1 MFQITELQLDVLR
14 VLWARGEAAAAEVHA
29 DLQADRELAPTTVA
43 TLLTRLEKRGL
54 IDHRT
59 EGRRHVYRPLVSEHE
74 VRSAMLD
81 SVTDGVF
88 GGDVSALV
96 SHLLGDRRIDASDL
110 AEVQALL
117 ARMQDQ
123 EESSDDA

>member
-14 VLWARGEAAAAEVHA
+14 VLWARGEAAAAVVHA

-59 EGRRHVYRPLVSEHE
+59 EGRRHVYRPQVSEHE

-96 SHLLGDRRIDASDL
+96 SHLLGDRQIDASDL

-117 ARMQDQ
+117 ARMQDED
-123 EESSDDA
+123 EES